1 MYGQYPQTKFNI
13 LFPVGFLRYVSS
25 MSVKH
30 LLNGLFVVIDLALS
44 CANFMA
50 CFLYLS
56 SASGSFSGSFTG
68 SGFATVDDATALAI
82 ALG

>member
-1 MYGQYPQTKFNI
+1 MTSEIKYGVLMI
-13 LFPVGFLRYVSS
+13 SIIVG
-25 MSVKH
+25 
-30 LLNGLFVVIDLALS
+30 G
-44 CANFMA
+44 
-50 CFLYLS
+50 LYLS